1 MCSTTRMFFFF
12 SVFSSLHFQLVVFVL
27 SLNHFVV
34 QECPG
39 VLKKWA
45 YFLIHTVSFLSIS
58 ILYPILFRLLF
69 YIVAEVGFGL
79 ADGLCALARKCLV
92 NRVIPF
98 GSRWAATNR
107 GLFLLFDG
115 DGVLLLYGH

>member
-45 YFLIHTVSFLSIS
+45 YFFIHTVSFLSLYLPS
-58 ILYPILFRLLF
+58 TLFSFAFSFILLPRWD
-69 YIVAEVGFGL
+69 L
-79 ADGLCALARKCLV
+79 AGR
-92 NRVIPF
+92 RVVCI
-98 GSRWAATNR
+98 GS
-107 GLFLLFDG
+107 
-115 DGVLLLYGH
+115 